1 MALPKPLIKLMTS
14 AFLQSHW
21 LFLFPKIKSLEVFML
36 TSLALIFLCGLL
48 LGSIFQKIKLPP
60 LLGMIITGIILG
72 PYALNLID
80 QSVLSI
86 SSDLRQIALI
96 IILTRAGLNLD
107 INSLK
112 KVGRP
117 AILMCFL
124 PACFEIIGMV
134 LLAPPLLGISIL
146 DALIMGTVVAAVSP
160 AVIVPKMLK
169 LIETGYGKDKSIP
182 QMIMAGASVD
192 DVFVIVL
199 FTSFTGLAQG
209 ESFSP
214 ISLIQVPIS
223 IILGIGLGILIG
235 ILLGFF
241 FKKVHMRD
249 SIKVI
254 IILSISFLLVT
265 LENSLKGIVP
275 ISGLIA
281 IMSIG
286 ISLQKIRSDASKRI
300 STKFSK
306 LWVAAELMLFVLVG
320 ATVDIKYA
328 FSAGIMAIL
337 LIFGVLVFRMI
348 GVLICLIK
356 TKLNKKERIFCMI
369 AYCPKATVQSAIGY
383 IPLTMGLSCGNIV
396 LTVAVLSIL
405 ITAPLGAFFI
415 ELLYK
420 RLLKKE

>member
-1 MALPKPLIKLMTS
+1 MRTS
-14 AFLQSHW
+14 AW
-21 LFLFPKIKSLEVFML
+21 
-36 TSLALIFLCGLL
+36 
-48 LGSIFQKIKLPP
+48 SIFQKIKLPP
-60 LLGMIITGIILG
+60 LLGMIITGIVLG

-223 IILGIGLGILIG
+223 IILGLGLGILIG
-235 ILLGFF
+235 IILGFF

-369 AYCPKATVQSAIGY
+369 AYCPKATVQAAIGY

>member
-60 LLGMIITGIILG
+60 LLGMIITGIVLG

-369 AYCPKATVQSAIGY
+369 AYCPKATVQAAIGY

-405 ITAPLGAFFI
+405 ITAPLGAFLI

-420 RLLKKE
+420 RLLKKG

>member
-1 MALPKPLIKLMTS
+1 
-14 AFLQSHW
+14 
-21 LFLFPKIKSLEVFML
+21 ML

-117 AILMCFL
+117 AILMCFV

-146 DALIMGTVVAAVSP
+146 DALIMGTVIAAVSP

-235 ILLGFF
+235 IILGFF

-369 AYCPKATVQSAIGY
+369 AYCPKATVQAAIGY

-415 ELLYK
+415 ELLYRK
-420 RLLKKE
+420 LLKKG

>member
-1 MALPKPLIKLMTS
+1 
-14 AFLQSHW
+14 
-21 LFLFPKIKSLEVFML
+21 ML

-107 INSLK
+107 IDSLK

-117 AILMCFL
+117 AILMCFV

-160 AVIVPKMLK
+160 AVIVSKMLK

-328 FSAGIMAIL
+328 FSAGIMAIV
-337 LIFGVLVFRMI
+337 LIFGVLVFPMI

-369 AYCPKATVQSAIGY
+369 AYCPKATVQAAIGS

-405 ITAPLGAFFI
+405 ITAALGAFFI

>member
-1 MALPKPLIKLMTS
+1 
-14 AFLQSHW
+14 
-21 LFLFPKIKSLEVFML
+21 ML

-223 IILGIGLGILIG
+223 IILGLGLGILIG
-235 ILLGFF
+235 IILGFF

-369 AYCPKATVQSAIGY
+369 AYCPKATVQAAIGS

-420 RLLKKE
+420 KLLKKG

>member
-1 MALPKPLIKLMTS
+1 
-14 AFLQSHW
+14 
-21 LFLFPKIKSLEVFML
+21 ML

-72 PYALNLID
+72 PHTLNLID

-134 LLAPPLLGISIL
+134 LLAPLLLGISIL

-348 GVLICLIK
+348 GILICLIK
-356 TKLNKKERIFCMI
+356 TKLNKKERLFCMI
-369 AYCPKATVQSAIGY
+369 AYCPKATVQAAIGS

-420 RLLKKE
+420 KLLKKG

>member
-21 LFLFPKIKSLEVFML
+21 LFLFPKIKFLEVLML

-369 AYCPKATVQSAIGY
+369 AYCPKATVQAAIGY

>member
-1 MALPKPLIKLMTS
+1 
-14 AFLQSHW
+14 
-21 LFLFPKIKSLEVFML
+21 ML

-72 PYALNLID
+72 PHTLNLID

-117 AILMCFL
+117 AILMCFV

-328 FSAGIMAIL
+328 FSAGIMAIV

-356 TKLNKKERIFCMI
+356 TKLNKKERLFCMI
-369 AYCPKATVQSAIGY
+369 AYCPKATVQAAIGS

-420 RLLKKE
+420 RLLKNG

>member
-1 MALPKPLIKLMTS
+1 
-14 AFLQSHW
+14 
-21 LFLFPKIKSLEVFML
+21 ML

-107 INSLK
+107 IDSLK

-117 AILMCFL
+117 AILMCFV

-160 AVIVPKMLK
+160 AVIVSKMLK

-328 FSAGIMAIL
+328 FSAGIMAIV

-369 AYCPKATVQSAIGY
+369 AYCPKATVQAAIGS

-405 ITAPLGAFFI
+405 ITAALGAFFI

>member
-1 MALPKPLIKLMTS
+1 
-14 AFLQSHW
+14 
-21 LFLFPKIKSLEVFML
+21 ML

-72 PYALNLID
+72 QYALNLID

-117 AILMCFL
+117 AILMCFV

-134 LLAPPLLGISIL
+134 LLAPTLLGISIL

-235 ILLGFF
+235 IILGFF

-281 IMSIG
+281 IMGIG

-300 STKFSK
+300 SIKFSK

-369 AYCPKATVQSAIGY
+369 AYCPKATVQAAIGS

-420 RLLKKE
+420 RLLKKRIKFLNK

>member
-1 MALPKPLIKLMTS
+1 
-14 AFLQSHW
+14 
-21 LFLFPKIKSLEVFML
+21 ML

-72 PYALNLID
+72 PHTLNLID

-134 LLAPPLLGISIL
+134 LLAPLLLGISIL

-223 IILGIGLGILIG
+223 IILGLGLGILIG
-235 ILLGFF
+235 IILGFF

-369 AYCPKATVQSAIGY
+369 AYCPKATVQAAIGY
-383 IPLTMGLSCGNIV
+383 TPLTMGLSCGNIV

-420 RLLKKE
+420 KLLKKG